1 MPGEEGPGGAG
12 AGKDLEDTR
21 GEDARRCCQGGE
33 TDGGEGGLL
42 RGLEDHG
49 VSRREGRAEL
59 EAEDGDGDVPG
70 EDAGHGAEGLW
81 DRGLAGWWKAG
92 RGGGGGWTK
101 TLSDD
106 LDESVV
112 GWIRLA
118 GVLVSP
124 SRVVLEDVGAD
135 LELKL
140 GERHGLS
147 DGEAIEPGELIAV
160 S

>member
-1 MPGEEGPGGAG
+1 
-12 AGKDLEDTR
+12 
-21 GEDARRCCQGGE
+21 
-33 TDGGEGGLL
+33 
-42 RGLEDHG
+42 
-49 VSRREGRAEL
+49 
-59 EAEDGDGDVPG
+59 
-70 EDAGHGAEGLW
+70 
-81 DRGLAGWWKAG
+81 
-92 RGGGGGWTK
+92 
-101 TLSDD
+101 LSDD